1 MLLKTVYQWDIG
13 TQEDLAVFSEESEA
27 IHRSA
32 SRALCRSDRY
42 ADPGQRR
49 DEELANRPKI
59 DRRRIRRRKVKQ
71 TEEKTGKKAKKSPS
85 VQEKEANLISNKY
98 PSREEFLARLASD
111 LEHRKNREGDG
122 YSIVVQAVMEHRDGV
137 AIRAEFVETEGPRLA
152 HLPNPN
158 LGRILEKLRYTE
170 WEDHY
175 MILEELYM
183 IEAPD
188 GSIEIR
194 EGPCTFH
201 SETIELLHQQCPN
214 KKDIRLMQSLL
225 IEDDDKYRAREYEEA
240 LEEIYLK
247 EQRERLSGQ
256 LQDQAAKP

>member
-13 TQEDLAVFSEESEA
+13 TQDDLAVFSEESEA

-32 SRALCRSDRY
+32 TRTLYRSDPY

-59 DRRRIRRRKVKQ
+59 DRRRRRKVKQ

-85 VQEKEANLISNKY
+85 VQEKEADLISNKY

-111 LEHRKNREGDG
+111 LEHRKNHEGDG
-122 YSIVVQAVMEHRDGV
+122 YSIVVQTTVEHRDGA

-158 LGRILEKLRYTE
+158 MGRILEKLQFTE
-170 WEDHY
+170 WKDRY
-175 MILEELYM
+175 MILEELHM
-183 IEAPD
+183 IEDPD

-194 EGPCTFH
+194 EGLCAFH

-225 IEDDDKYRAREYEEA
+225 IEEDDKYRAREYEEA

-256 LQDQAAKP
+256 LQDQAEKP